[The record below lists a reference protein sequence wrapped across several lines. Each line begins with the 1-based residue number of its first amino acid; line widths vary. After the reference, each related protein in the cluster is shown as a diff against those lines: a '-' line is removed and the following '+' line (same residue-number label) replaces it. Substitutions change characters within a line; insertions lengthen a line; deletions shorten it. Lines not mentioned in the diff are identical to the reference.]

1 MDCARGPLSSLT
13 SQPSINSPVE
23 ALRGT
28 ERDTGIDPE
37 GLQKL
42 SDYWSDIRERYS
54 GFDKGLRTPV
64 TDIYKYEIPGGQY
77 TNLQPQVEALG
88 LGHRFEDVKE
98 MYRTVNDM
106 LGDIIKVT
114 PSSKMVGDLAIF
126 MVQNELTPEN
136 IVKRGESLAFPDSVV
151 SYFKGMMGQPP
162 CGFPEELQ
170 RVVLK
175 GEQPIN
181 CRPGEL
187 LPPVDWDAVRA
198 EVQKY
203 TPDPSRRGLISY
215 AMYPKVLEDYFTHRK
230 EYGYIMRMGSHV
242 FFNGMAVGETT
253 KVNIEEGKTLVIKYP
268 GLGDRHAD
276 GTRNVQFELNG
287 SRREVAVPDPQA
299 PDTSRKVRMAD
310 PEDKSQIGASIPGMV
325 SKLSV
330 KPGEEVK
337 ANQVVAIIEAMKMET
352 SVVALTDGRVGE
364 VFIEPGRSVKAGEL
378 LMTIV

>member
-1 MDCARGPLSSLT
+1 
-13 SQPSINSPVE
+13 
-23 ALRGT
+23 
-28 ERDTGIDPE
+28 
-37 GLQKL
+37 
-42 SDYWSDIRERYS
+42 
-54 GFDKGLRTPV
+54 
-64 TDIYKYEIPGGQY
+64 
-77 TNLQPQVEALG
+77 
-88 LGHRFEDVKE
+88 
-98 MYRTVNDM
+98 
-106 LGDIIKVT
+106 
-114 PSSKMVGDLAIF
+114 
-126 MVQNELTPEN
+126 
-136 IVKRGESLAFPDSVV
+136 
-151 SYFKGMMGQPP
+151 MGQPP
-162 CGFPEELQ
+162 CGFPEDLQ

-175 GEQPIN
+175 GEKPIS

-203 TPDPSRRGLISY
+203 TPDPSRKGLISY
-215 AMYPKVLEDYFTHRK
+215 AMYPKVLEDFFTHRK

-253 KVNIEEGKTLVIKYP
+253 QINIEDGKTLVIKYL
-268 GLGDRHAD
+268 GLGDRNED

-310 PEDKSQIGASIPGMV
+310 PEDRGQIGASIPGMV

-330 KPGEEVK
+330 KPGDMVK

-352 SVVALTDGRVGE
+352 SVVALMDGKIGE

-378 LMTIV
+378 LMTVV

>member
-1 MDCARGPLSSLT
+1 MNSL
-13 SQPSINSPVE
+13 VE

-187 LPPVDWDAVRA
+187 LPPVDWDAVCA

-253 KVNIEEGKTLVIKYP
+253 TINIEDGKTLVIKYL
-268 GLGDRHAD
+268 GLGDRNED
-276 GTRNVQFELNG
+276 GTRSVQFELNG

-310 PEDKSQIGASIPGMV
+310 PEDKSQVGASIPGAV
-325 SKLSV
+325 SKIAV
-330 KPGEEVK
+330 KVGDAVEK
-337 ANQVVAIIEAMKMET
+337 NQTLATIEAMKMET
-352 SVVALTDGRVGE
+352 AITARRSGTVAEILVTVGE
-364 VFIEPGRSVKAGEL
+364 TVKGGQL
-378 LMTIV
+378 LLVIK